1 MDSSTSVC
9 ITQKGIDEVKSRA
22 YKVGMKKRSVLICLE
37 KPHSI
42 ESLVSKSVFPPSEVM
57 AEIQA
62 LAQDGF
68 VTLIKAGSPLP
79 AVASPT
85 ASNPLFLLKDEIVL
99 PEAKF
104 LMIDFW
110 VDCFG
115 MDSESF
121 TDAIQACQSVREINA
136 CLASIVEAV
145 KKQYPDQMPA
155 LTNLVNEI
163 NATA

>member
-9 ITQKGIDEVKSRA
+9 ITQKGVDEVKSRA

-37 KPHSI
+37 KPHTV
-42 ESLVSKSVFPPSEVM
+42 ESLVSKSVFPPSEIM

-68 VTLIKAGSPLP
+68 VTLIKEGGPLP
-79 AVASPT
+79 AATGTSAST
-85 ASNPLFLLKDEIVL
+85 RFQLKDEIVL

-115 MDSESF
+115 MESEAF
-121 TDAIQACQSVREINA
+121 TDAIQGCESVRDINA
-136 CLASIVEAV
+136 CLGSIVEAV
-145 KKQYPDQMPA
+145 KEKCPEQMPA
-155 LTNLVNEI
+155 LDNLVKEI

>member
-1 MDSSTSVC
+1 MDPSTSVC
-9 ITQKGIDEVKSRA
+9 ITQKGTDEVKNRT

-37 KPHSI
+37 KPHTI
-42 ESLVSKSVFPPSEVM
+42 EYLLTKSVFPPPEII

-68 VTLIKAGSPLP
+68 VTLIKEGSPLP
-79 AVASPT
+79 VAIESVS
-85 ASNPLFLLKDEIVL
+85 SNRFHLKDEIVL

-115 MDSESF
+115 MESESF
-121 TDAIQACQSVREINA
+121 TEAIQACESVRDLGG
-136 CLASIVEAV
+136 CLGSIVAAV
-145 KKQYPDQMPA
+145 EEQCPDQMPA
-155 LTNLVNEI
+155 LNKLIREI

>member
-1 MDSSTSVC
+1 VDSSTNVC
-9 ITQKGIDEVKSRA
+9 ITQKGMDEVKSRA

-37 KPHSI
+37 KPQTVESI
-42 ESLVSKSVFPPSEVM
+42 VSKSVLPAPEVI

-68 VTLIKAGSPLP
+68 VALIKAGSPVP
-79 AVASPT
+79 AAIAAVSNGAS
-85 ASNPLFLLKDEIVL
+85 LLSDGIVL

-104 LMIDFW
+104 LMVDFW

-115 MDSESF
+115 MESESF
-121 TDAIQACQSVREINA
+121 TDAIQACESVKDINA
-136 CLASIVEAV
+136 CLNRIVESV
-145 KKQYPDQMPA
+145 KAQCPQQMPS
-155 LTNLVNEI
+155 LQNLIKEI

>member
-9 ITQKGIDEVKSRA
+9 ITQKGTDEDKSRA

-37 KPHSI
+37 KPHTI
-42 ESLVSKSVFPPSEVM
+42 ESLVSKSVFPPAEIM

-68 VTLIKAGSPLP
+68 VTLIKEGSPLP
-79 AVASPT
+79 VATGNASSPR
-85 ASNPLFLLKDEIVL
+85 FQLKEEIVL

-115 MDSESF
+115 MGSESF
-121 TDAIQACQSVREINA
+121 TDAIQACESVRDINA
-136 CLASIVEAV
+136 CLGSIVEAV
-145 KKQYPDQMPA
+145 MEQCPDQMPA
-155 LTNLVNEI
+155 LNKLVKEI

>member
-1 MDSSTSVC
+1 MC

-37 KPHSI
+37 KPHTI
-42 ESLVSKSVFPPSEVM
+42 ESLVSKSVFPPAEII

-68 VTLIKAGSPLP
+68 VTLIKEGSPLP
-79 AVASPT
+79 LPVATGT
-85 ASNPLFLLKDEIVL
+85 ASSPRFQLKEEIVL

-115 MDSESF
+115 MGSESF
-121 TDAIQACQSVREINA
+121 TDAIQACESVRDINA
-136 CLASIVEAV
+136 CLTSIVEAV
-145 KKQYPDQMPA
+145 MEQCPDQIPA
-155 LTNLVNEI
+155 LNKLVKEI